1 MSKRDEFIKHLS
13 RQAHITENHIEAFKN
28 RFSEVEFEKLN
39 NISYDLKLFNSA
51 EEYRRSAEY
60 LISGTPDGT
69 SQINFNNA
77 RAYVLC
83 LSFSLEL
90 YVKCL
95 LEIKRKRTH
104 GHRITELFRLLD
116 GKTKEGL
123 CRLYSLRTRTPS
135 LTVEE
140 FKEIMKEVDNI
151 FVEWRYVHEK
161 EFAEFIN
168 IQLLWNMINCFGEY
182 IVLEKNKNKAKP

>member
-1 MSKRDEFIKHLS
+1 MSKRDEFLKHLS
-13 RQAHITENHIEAFKN
+13 RQAHITENHLDAFKN
-28 RFSEVEFEKLN
+28 RFSEEEFEKLN
-39 NISYDLKLFNSA
+39 DISYDLKLFNSA

-60 LISGTPDGT
+60 LMRGTSSEA
-69 SQINFNNA
+69 SQINLQHA

-95 LEIKRKRTH
+95 LEIRKKRVY
-104 GHRITELFRLLD
+104 GHRITDLFRLLD
-116 GKTKEGL
+116 DKTKEGL
-123 CRLYSLRTRTPS
+123 CRLYALRTRTPS

-140 FKEIMKEVDNI
+140 FKQIMKAVDNI

-182 IVLEKNKNKAKP
+182 IVREKNKNSSKP

>member
-1 MSKRDEFIKHLS
+1 MIRGASS
-13 RQAHITENHIEAFKN
+13 
-28 RFSEVEFEKLN
+28 
-39 NISYDLKLFNSA
+39 
-51 EEYRRSAEY
+51 
-60 LISGTPDGT
+60 GT
-69 SQINFNNA
+69 SQINFQNA

-95 LEIKRKRTH
+95 LEIRKKKGH

-123 CRLYSLRTRTPS
+123 CRLYALRTRTPA

-140 FKEIMKEVDNI
+140 FKQIMKEVDNI

-182 IVLEKNKNKAKP
+182 IVREKNNNS